1 MDWSFALVVV
11 GAATFFGLIAWLRMD
26 GANELKPPGEPG
38 DADKFVR
45 YDGS

>member
-1 MDWSFALVVV
+1 MDWSFALVIA
-11 GAATFFGLIAWLRMD
+11 GAAAFFALIAWLRLD
-26 GANELKPPGEPG
+26 GADGLKAPGEPG

>member
-1 MDWSFALVVV
+1 MIV
-11 GAATFFGLIAWLRMD
+11 GAAALFAAIAWLRLD
-26 GANELKPPGEPG
+26 GADELKAPGEPG